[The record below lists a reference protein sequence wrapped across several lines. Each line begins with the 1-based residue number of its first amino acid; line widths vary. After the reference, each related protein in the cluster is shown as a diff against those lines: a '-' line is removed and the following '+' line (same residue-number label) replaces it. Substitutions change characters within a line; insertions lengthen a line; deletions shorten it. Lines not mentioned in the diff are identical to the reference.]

1 MTDPQNGPR
10 YIRTIGLTLLA
21 TLLVVVRPAQAAPQE
36 TMPEVDGMTKTASG
50 LFLRDDVVGTGEPV
64 ALGDQ
69 VTLTYTVWLIDGEQV
84 HSDELM
90 VTLRG
95 TPLIPGFTEGL
106 VGMRVG
112 GTRTMVI
119 PPDLAY
125 GSQGTG
131 RVPGNAF
138 LVLEA
143 LVTAI
148 RHPR

>member
-1 MTDPQNGPR
+1 
-10 YIRTIGLTLLA
+10 
-21 TLLVVVRPAQAAPQE
+21 
-36 TMPEVDGMTKTASG
+36 MTKTASG

-69 VTLTYTVWLIDGEQV
+69 VTLTHTVWLIDGEQV

-112 GTRTMVI
+112 GTRTIVI

-125 GSQGTG
+125 GSQGMG
-131 RVPGNAF
+131 PVPANAV
-138 LVLEA
+138 LVVEI
-143 LVTAI
+143 LVTGI